1 LALLARYVKARA
13 ALAFRMS
20 LQCSGWFGVKLIM
33 RCDVPRNAGQQQIG
47 MPTILTVIGTR
58 PEAIKMAPLIRRL
71 QSTPN
76 LSVIVC
82 SSGQHREMIKQVF
95 DLFSIQPDEDLAVMR
110 PDQKLSEL
118 TAQVVTGMETIVAKY
133 RPDRVLVHGDTT
145 TTMATALAAYYQ
157 KIPVGHVEAGLRTG
171 NIYAP
176 WPEEMNRRIADAICD
191 RLYAPTASAR
201 DNLLAEGVVPSNI
214 IVTGNTVIDALF
226 DIIRGPLAEPAK
238 QQELRARFPFF
249 DDQIKTILVTCH
261 RRESYGDG
269 FRDVCA
275 ALAKLAARPGVQ
287 IVFPIHRNPN
297 VRAAFS
303 ILGDVPNVKLI
314 EPLDYLDFVYAQSK
328 SYFILTDSGGVQEE
342 APSLG
347 KPVLVM
353 RSVTERPEAV
363 SAGTVKLVG
372 TNTDMIVSTA
382 LELIENNTAYSAM
395 TAVHNPYGDGKAC
408 ERIIVS
414 ILQDFDHARQ

>member
-1 LALLARYVKARA
+1 ML
-13 ALAFRMS
+13 
-20 LQCSGWFGVKLIM
+20 
-33 RCDVPRNAGQQQIG
+33 
-47 MPTILTVIGTR
+47 TILTVIGTR

-71 QSTPN
+71 QATPD
-76 LSVIVC
+76 LSVVVC
-82 SSGQHREMIKQVF
+82 SSGQHREMIRQVF

-118 TAQVVTGMETIVAKY
+118 TANVVTGMEAIVAKH

-157 KIPVGHVEAGLRTG
+157 KVPVGHVEAGLRTG

-176 WPEEMNRRIADAICD
+176 WPEEINRRIADTICD
-191 RLYAPTASAR
+191 RLYAPTTSAR
-201 DNLLAEGVVPSNI
+201 DNLVAEGVPPANI

-226 DIIRGPLAEPAK
+226 DIVRGPLAQPTT
-238 QQELRARFPFF
+238 QRELQKRFPFF
-249 DDQIKTILVTCH
+249 DSDKKTILVTCH
-261 RRESYGDG
+261 RRESYGEG

-275 ALAKLAARPGVQ
+275 ALAKLAARPDVQ

-303 ILGDVPNVKLI
+303 LLGDLPNVKLI

-353 RSVTERPEAV
+353 RAVTERPEAV
-363 SAGTVKLVG
+363 AAGTVKLVG
-372 TNTDMIVSTA
+372 TDTDTIVATA
-382 LELIENNTAYSAM
+382 MRLIENAGDYDAM

-414 ILQDFDHARQ
+414 LLQDFDHARH